1 MKLRPVT
8 KRYKRNKATLNKF
21 DGDAM
26 SKKCEVIVM
35 YSIHGQFRANRKLDS
50 ECIV

>member
-8 KRYKRNKATLNKF
+8 KRYKWNKATLNKF

-26 SKKCEVIVM
+26 SKNVKSLSYI
-35 YSIHGQFRANRKLDS
+35 QFMVNLEQTGSRIPNA
-50 ECIV
+50 